1 MWHTREVDT
10 ELDLNAASRETLLEI
25 IAGQRAVIA
34 DLQRRI
40 GVLESRPNRR
50 GSSGM
55 PGNQPHSSR
64 QAPEK
69 KEPRKP
75 RRHGFARQR
84 MTPTRRVE
92 HAVAVCPDCG
102 THLNGGWVQR
112 TREVIELPVA
122 PVEVT
127 EHALVARICPV
138 CQRRRL
144 PKEALQGVVLGQQ
157 RLGVNLVSLM
167 VTLREEGRLPIRII
181 QWYLETVHQ
190 LHLSVGAIVQAVH
203 GVARQAET
211 AVREVLE
218 QVRASPVVQGDE
230 TGWRQD
236 GSNGYVWT
244 FSTPSERYFLR
255 RGRDKGVVDE
265 VLDSSFSGVLVSDFY
280 AAYNHYPGLKQ
291 RCWAHL
297 LRDIHDLKGLYP
309 EDAGLAQWAEAV
321 HQVYTEAKASVLPR
335 AQPGHRTQLMLEEK
349 LMVLAR
355 PSLKDPLAVQAKLCR
370 RMERFIKELFVFVS
384 DPSRALRQ
392 QRRRAEPAASGN
404 QSQDQRR
411 HPLRAGHRQQ
421 DDLGIPL
428 WHLAGQR
435 SQSPPGMPPV
445 AHFPSNLNTYYDPCH
460 FECSCS
466 GGAPPTDDN
475 WVPSPHDSTG
485 PPRAVG
491 IPFVLRLSKGE
502 RAINRAG
509 AWGDKLR

>member
-1 MWHTREVDT
+1 MAKAVGKTLAWPGELWHTREVDT
-10 ELDLNAASRETLLEI
+10 ELDLNAASRETCW
-25 IAGQRAVIA
+25 
-34 DLQRRI
+34 
-40 GVLESRPNRR
+40 
-50 GSSGM
+50 
-55 PGNQPHSSR
+55 
-64 QAPEK
+64 
-69 KEPRKP
+69 KP
-75 RRHGFARQR
+75 RRETATGNRDGK
-84 MTPTRRVE
+84 PRRE
-92 HAVAVCPDCG
+92 TG
-102 THLNGGWVQR
+102 KSTGNR
-112 TREVIELPVA
+112 
-122 PVEVT
+122 
-127 EHALVARICPV
+127 ALVARICPV

-190 LHLSVGAIVQAVH
+190 LHLSVGAIVQAD

-355 PSLKDPLAVQAKLCR
+355 PFLKDPLAVQAKLCR

-384 DPSRALRQ
+384 DPAVPSDNNAAERSLRHLVTSRKISGGTRSGQGTDSKMTLASLFGTWRARGLNPLLE
-392 QRRRAEPAASGN
+392 RRR
-404 QSQDQRR
+404 
-411 HPLRAGHRQQ
+411 L
-421 DDLGIPL
+421 LT
-428 WHLAGQR
+428 
-435 SQSPPGMPPV
+435 SPQ
-445 AHFPSNLNTYYDPCH
+445 T
-460 FECSCS
+460 
-466 GGAPPTDDN
+466 
-475 WVPSPHDSTG
+475 
-485 PPRAVG
+485 
-491 IPFVLRLSKGE
+491 
-502 RAINRAG
+502 
-509 AWGDKLR
+509 

>member
-1 MWHTREVDT
+1 M
-10 ELDLNAASRETLLEI
+10 NAAGCSLPLNSE
-25 IAGQRAVIA
+25 QF
-34 DLQRRI
+34 Q
-40 GVLESRPNRR
+40 
-50 GSSGM
+50 
-55 PGNQPHSSR
+55 
-64 QAPEK
+64 K
-69 KEPRKP
+69 KEQP

-84 MTPTRRVE
+84 MTPTRRMPWRSV
-92 HAVAVCPDCG
+92 PTG
-102 THLNGGWVQR
+102 YLNGGWVQR

-355 PSLKDPLAVQAKLCR
+355 PFLKDPLAVQAKLCR

-384 DPSRALRQ
+384 DPAVPSDNNAAERSLRHLVTSRK
-392 QRRRAEPAASGN
+392 
-404 QSQDQRR
+404 
-411 HPLRAGHRQQ
+411 
-421 DDLGIPL
+421 I
-428 WHLAGQR
+428 
-435 SQSPPGMPPV
+435 
-445 AHFPSNLNTYYDPCH
+445 
-460 FECSCS
+460 S
-466 GGAPPTDDN
+466 GGTRSGQGTDSKMTLASLFGTWRARGLN
-475 WVPSPHDSTG
+475 PLLECRRLLTSPQ
-485 PPRAVG
+485 
-491 IPFVLRLSKGE
+491 L
-502 RAINRAG
+502 
-509 AWGDKLR
+509 

>member
-1 MWHTREVDT
+1 MWHAREVDT

-64 QAPEK
+64 QAAEK

-355 PSLKDPLAVQAKLCR
+355 PFLKDPLAVQAKLCR

-384 DPSRALRQ
+384 DPAVPSDNNAAERSLRHLVTSRK
-392 QRRRAEPAASGN
+392 
-404 QSQDQRR
+404 
-411 HPLRAGHRQQ
+411 
-421 DDLGIPL
+421 I
-428 WHLAGQR
+428 
-435 SQSPPGMPPV
+435 
-445 AHFPSNLNTYYDPCH
+445 
-460 FECSCS
+460 S
-466 GGAPPTDDN
+466 GGTRSGQGTDSKMTLASLFGTWRARGLN
-475 WVPSPHDSTG
+475 PLLECRRLLASPQ
-485 PPRAVG
+485 
-491 IPFVLRLSKGE
+491 I
-502 RAINRAG
+502 
-509 AWGDKLR
+509 

>member
-1 MWHTREVDT
+1 M
-10 ELDLNAASRETLLEI
+10 
-25 IAGQRAVIA
+25 
-34 DLQRRI
+34 
-40 GVLESRPNRR
+40 
-50 GSSGM
+50 
-55 PGNQPHSSR
+55 
-64 QAPEK
+64 
-69 KEPRKP
+69 
-75 RRHGFARQR
+75 
-84 MTPTRRVE
+84 
-92 HAVAVCPDCG
+92 
-102 THLNGGWVQR
+102 
-112 TREVIELPVA
+112 A

-321 HQVYTEAKASVLPR
+321 HQVYTEAKASAFVRSRLGLDVDVIEVDQHDGVQQEVGAPAPAPVDPPASAFLEGCCRLCGVPLVL
-335 AQPGHRTQLMLEEK
+335 
-349 LMVLAR
+349 
-355 PSLKDPLAVQAKLCR
+355 
-370 RMERFIKELFVFVS
+370 
-384 DPSRALRQ
+384 
-392 QRRRAEPAASGN
+392 RRRV
-404 QSQDQRR
+404 Q
-411 HPLRAGHRQQ
+411 
-421 DDLGIPL
+421 GIT
-428 WHLAGQR
+428 
-435 SQSPPGMPPV
+435 V
-445 AHFPSNLNTYYDPCH
+445 
-460 FECSCS
+460 CS
-466 GGAPPTDDN
+466 T
-475 WVPSPHDSTG
+475 
-485 PPRAVG
+485 
-491 IPFVLRLSKGE
+491 
-502 RAINRAG
+502 
-509 AWGDKLR
+509 

>member
-1 MWHTREVDT
+1 MNWLKAVGKTLAWPGELWHTREVDT

-75 RRHGFARQR
+75 RRHGFAHQR

-203 GVARQAET
+203 GVAQ
-211 AVREVLE
+211 
-218 QVRASPVVQGDE
+218 
-230 TGWRQD
+230 
-236 GSNGYVWT
+236 
-244 FSTPSERYFLR
+244 
-255 RGRDKGVVDE
+255 
-265 VLDSSFSGVLVSDFY
+265 SG
-280 AAYNHYPGLKQ
+280 
-291 RCWAHL
+291 
-297 LRDIHDLKGLYP
+297 
-309 EDAGLAQWAEAV
+309 
-321 HQVYTEAKASVLPR
+321 
-335 AQPGHRTQLMLEEK
+335 
-349 LMVLAR
+349 
-355 PSLKDPLAVQAKLCR
+355 
-370 RMERFIKELFVFVS
+370 
-384 DPSRALRQ
+384 
-392 QRRRAEPAASGN
+392 
-404 QSQDQRR
+404 
-411 HPLRAGHRQQ
+411 
-421 DDLGIPL
+421 
-428 WHLAGQR
+428 
-435 SQSPPGMPPV
+435 
-445 AHFPSNLNTYYDPCH
+445 
-460 FECSCS
+460 
-466 GGAPPTDDN
+466 
-475 WVPSPHDSTG
+475 
-485 PPRAVG
+485 
-491 IPFVLRLSKGE
+491 
-502 RAINRAG
+502 
-509 AWGDKLR
+509 

>member
-1 MWHTREVDT
+1 M
-10 ELDLNAASRETLLEI
+10 
-25 IAGQRAVIA
+25 
-34 DLQRRI
+34 
-40 GVLESRPNRR
+40 
-50 GSSGM
+50 
-55 PGNQPHSSR
+55 
-64 QAPEK
+64 
-69 KEPRKP
+69 
-75 RRHGFARQR
+75 
-84 MTPTRRVE
+84 
-92 HAVAVCPDCG
+92 
-102 THLNGGWVQR
+102 
-112 TREVIELPVA
+112 A

-355 PSLKDPLAVQAKLCR
+355 PFLEDPLAVQAKLCR

-384 DPSRALRQ
+384 DPAVPSDNNAAERSLRHLVTSRKI
-392 QRRRAEPAASGN
+392 SGGTPQTTTPPSLN
-404 QSQDQRR
+404 
-411 HPLRAGHRQQ
+411 PLRSLR
-421 DDLGIPL
+421 
-428 WHLAGQR
+428 HLVTSR
-435 SQSPPGMPPV
+435 KI
-445 AHFPSNLNTYYDPCH
+445 
-460 FECSCS
+460 S
-466 GGAPPTDDN
+466 GGTRSGQGTDSKMTLASLFGTWRARGLN
-475 WVPSPHDSTG
+475 PLLECRRLLASPQ
-485 PPRAVG
+485 
-491 IPFVLRLSKGE
+491 I
-502 RAINRAG
+502 
-509 AWGDKLR
+509 

>member
-1 MWHTREVDT
+1 MPYKT
-10 ELDLNAASRETLLEI
+10 I
-25 IAGQRAVIA
+25 IR
-34 DLQRRI
+34 L
-40 GVLESRPNRR
+40 
-50 GSSGM
+50 SG
-55 PGNQPHSSR
+55 
-64 QAPEK
+64 
-69 KEPRKP
+69 
-75 RRHGFARQR
+75 
-84 MTPTRRVE
+84 
-92 HAVAVCPDCG
+92 
-102 THLNGGWVQR
+102 
-112 TREVIELPVA
+112 
-122 PVEVT
+122 
-127 EHALVARICPV
+127 VARNPANGFPA
-138 CQRRRL
+138 R
-144 PKEALQGVVLGQQ
+144 P
-157 RLGVNLVSLM
+157 LGVNLVSLM

-265 VLDSSFSGVLVSDFY
+265 VLDSSFSGGLVSDFY

-355 PSLKDPLAVQAKLCR
+355 PFLKDPLAVQAKLCR

-384 DPSRALRQ
+384 DPAVPSDNNAAERSLRHLVTSRK
-392 QRRRAEPAASGN
+392 
-404 QSQDQRR
+404 
-411 HPLRAGHRQQ
+411 
-421 DDLGIPL
+421 I
-428 WHLAGQR
+428 
-435 SQSPPGMPPV
+435 
-445 AHFPSNLNTYYDPCH
+445 
-460 FECSCS
+460 S
-466 GGAPPTDDN
+466 GGTRSGQGTDSKMTLASLFGTWRARGLN
-475 WVPSPHDSTG
+475 PLLECRRLLTSPQ
-485 PPRAVG
+485 
-491 IPFVLRLSKGE
+491 L
-502 RAINRAG
+502 
-509 AWGDKLR
+509 